1 MKKMN
6 QRVTA
11 MIMSMVLVLA
21 LAGCG
26 AGTEGDAN
34 ASENQNAV
42 PRVEVAD
49 SAEVLNKVW
58 DTYGDEEKFFVM
70 GGDFDNPV
78 ENAAGIF
85 SMENAENM
93 TREMRRVK
101 SAQVTYAVRNTVIDD
116 KEIHEGDIMGI
127 GDHGILAVGAS
138 VDTTAVDTLKAMLDE
153 ESELV
158 TIYYGADV
166 ELKEAEALL
175 EKASAACPDV
185 DIELQDGGQP
195 IYYYLISVE

>member
-11 MIMSMVLVLA
+11 MIMSTVLVLA

-26 AGTEGDAN
+26 AETEGDAN

-78 ENAAGIF
+78 ENAAGIINK
-85 SMENAENM
+85 S
-93 TREMRRVK
+93 RRYTNEIKKVLPIKGGFFLQISHLYMVK
-101 SAQVTYAVRNTVIDD
+101 V
-116 KEIHEGDIMGI
+116 
-127 GDHGILAVGAS
+127 
-138 VDTTAVDTLKAMLDE
+138 
-153 ESELV
+153 
-158 TIYYGADV
+158 
-166 ELKEAEALL
+166 
-175 EKASAACPDV
+175 
-185 DIELQDGGQP
+185 QDN
-195 IYYYLISVE
+195 EHA

>member
-58 DTYGDEEKFFVM
+58 DTYGD
-70 GGDFDNPV
+70 
-78 ENAAGIF
+78 
-85 SMENAENM
+85 
-93 TREMRRVK
+93 
-101 SAQVTYAVRNTVIDD
+101 
-116 KEIHEGDIMGI
+116 
-127 GDHGILAVGAS
+127 
-138 VDTTAVDTLKAMLDE
+138 
-153 ESELV
+153 
-158 TIYYGADV
+158 
-166 ELKEAEALL
+166 
-175 EKASAACPDV
+175 
-185 DIELQDGGQP
+185 
-195 IYYYLISVE
+195 